1 MHNDPWYNS
10 RVTPLFAVEAALEQ
24 VMGQVTEVELE
35 TEHGRL
41 VYEVEIVTDFGKY
54 EVRVDAY
61 TGEVLDVEL
70 D

>member
-10 RVTPLFAVEAALEQ
+10 RVTPLFAVEAALGK
-24 VMGQVTEVELE
+24 VPGQVTEVELE

-41 VYEVEIVTDFGKY
+41 VYKIEIITDFSKY
-54 EVRVDAY
+54 EVKVDAY
-61 TGEVLDVEL
+61 TGEVLEIEL